1 MPNIADCIVNA
12 RDGGEIDPI
21 RASQAL
27 QAFDELVA
35 RYETKMPLAAAEAAA
50 AKDLKEATRKAAR
63 SRFHAVVNQL
73 QAARRIRE
81 VVETADDPFEAV
93 MGLLEWR
100 EGRSS
105 SAESVVSLR
114 DAYERSINFEIREA
128 LQAMSRNL
136 VGQSRNKPLLLDT
149 VRELHGQATGNAQA
163 KGFADAIRG
172 QQERLRRLF
181 NAHGGDIGKLDN
193 YGVRHSHDGA
203 RILDAGK
210 DAWKRFLLDNDLIDW
225 SRIDDFSTG
234 RPFAEPGGKPDPL
247 AADRFLD
254 EVFEGITTDGW
265 NKREP
270 SFSSTGKAL
279 YNRRAEHR
287 VLHFKDGDGW
297 MTYNERFGTQ
307 DPFQAMV
314 GGLHV
319 MARDIALM
327 RVLGPNPSSG
337 IEYAIQVA
345 QKRAAES
352 GQTPDIKRMKYLGD
366 RAKAT
371 LAHIDGNANRPEREA
386 MANFFGGL
394 RNVQTA
400 AYLGGAILSS
410 TTDIATSALAAW
422 SVGMKPSGVLARHVE
437 LMATHATR
445 ETAARMGYVADTLA
459 NTGAATA
466 RYLGDTVSPEI
477 TATMADATLRL
488 SGLNYWTDMGRA
500 AFQMEFAGFLAEN
513 AGRSFDQI
521 DPTLRRVLEARDITP
536 ADWDKIR
543 DPSGVFTAPNGST
556 FISPAYWRN
565 AVNLPADEAEQ
576 LATRLQMAISEQLE
590 IAWPTGSVRV
600 RSWALGTSRPGTF
613 GGEVMRSVT
622 AFRSFTMSLTMRQ
635 YDRIMAQQTIPGRV
649 GYALT
654 LFAAMTALGAV
665 AVQLKQIAKGRDPV
679 PMTTLKFA
687 LAAGLQGGGL
697 GIFGDFFA
705 ANQNRFGG
713 SFGETL
719 AGPTAALIGD
729 VGSLTAGSAMRAVR
743 GEDTFFG
750 RDLANLV
757 RHNTP
762 VASSLWYTSL
772 VFHRLG
778 FDQFQRLVDPD
789 AQQSFRAAEQ
799 RLNRQG
805 TQSFWRRGE
814 VVPERAPDLSN
825 ALRTR

>member
-1 MPNIADCIVNA
+1 VPNIADCIVNA

-27 QAFDELVA
+27 DNFNELVA
-35 RYETKMPLAAAEAAA
+35 RYETKMPRAAAEAAA

-100 EGRSS
+100 EGRST
-105 SAESVVSLR
+105 SAESVVSVR

-128 LQAMSRNL
+128 LKEMSKNL
-136 VGQSRNKPLLLDT
+136 VGQSRNKSMLLDT
-149 VRELHGQATGNAQA
+149 IRELHGQATGNARA
-163 KGFADAIRG
+163 KGYADAIRG
-172 QQERLRRLF
+172 QQERLRQWF

-193 YGVRHSHDGA
+193 YGVRHSHDA
-203 RILDAGK
+203 TRILQAGK
-210 DAWKRFLLDNDLIDW
+210 DQWKRFLLEGDLIDW

-234 RPFAEPGGKPDPL
+234 KRFAEPGGKPDPL

-254 EVFEGITTDGW
+254 EVYESITTGGW

-270 SFSSTGKAL
+270 SFTATGKAL

-287 VLHFKDGDGW
+287 VLHFKDGDRW
-297 MTYNERFGTQ
+297 MAYNDAFGTQ
-307 DPFQAMV
+307 DPFDAMI

-327 RVLGPNPSSG
+327 RVLGPNPKAG
-337 IEYAIQVA
+337 LEYAIQVA

-352 GQTPDIKRMKYLGD
+352 SNPKLIARMNKLAAQ
-366 RAKAT
+366 AKAT
-371 LAHIDGNANRPEREA
+371 LAHIDGNANRPENEA

-410 TTDIATSALAAW
+410 TTDIATSALAARA
-422 SVGMKPSGVLARHVE
+422 VGMKPTGVLARHVE
-437 LMATHATR
+437 LMASQATR
-445 ETAARMGYVADTLA
+445 ETAARMGFIADTLA
-459 NTGAATA
+459 NTGAGAA
-466 RYLGDTVSPEI
+466 RYLGDTFAPEI
-477 TATMADATLRL
+477 TNTLADATLRL
-488 SGLNYWTDMGRA
+488 SGLNFWTDMGRA
-500 AFQMEFAGFLAEN
+500 AYQMEFAGHLAEN
-513 AGRSFDQI
+513 AARTFDLI
-521 DPTLRRVLEARDITP
+521 DPELRDIFVARGITP
-536 ADWDKIR
+536 SDWDKIR
-543 DPSGVFTAPNGST
+543 DPSGFFTAPNGST

-576 LATRLQMAISEQLE
+576 LAIRLGMAISEQTE
-590 IAWPTGSVRV
+590 IAWPTGSTRV
-600 RSWALGTSRPGTF
+600 RAAVLGEARPGTVQ
-613 GGEVMRSVT
+613 GELGRSVT
-622 AFRSFTMSLTMRQ
+622 QFRSFTMSLTMRQ

-654 LFAAMTALGAV
+654 LFAAMTAMGAM

-679 PMTTLKFA
+679 PMTTPKFA
-687 LAAGLQGGGL
+687 IAAALQGGGL

-713 SFGETL
+713 TFGETL

-729 VGSLTAGSAMRAVR
+729 VGSLTAGAAMRAFR

-757 RHNTP
+757 RYNTP

-789 AQQSFRAAEQ
+789 AQQSFRASEQ
-799 RLNRQG
+799 RLRREG
-805 TQSFWRRGE
+805 TQSFWARGNAL
-814 VVPERAPDLSN
+814 PTRAPDLSN